1 MDQHDAP
8 AEFLTTFLAGR
19 NAACPGCGYNL
30 RDLQGTR
37 RPECGDILVLRV
49 GLVEPKQAAPI
60 AGLIG
65 LAAGAG
71 LNGLLLLYIAIQAAI
86 VRATFTD
93 IATFPRH
100 QFDRLHCAS
109 RRDGAV
115 AAQVALDPPT
125 AGRPAVG
132 VGERLLGVDAGEPD
146 RLRTQ
151 RPLAGPAAVP

>member
-1 MDQHDAP
+1 MSLARHPMDQHDAP

-37 RPECGDILVLRV
+37 CPECGDILVLRV

-60 AGLIG
+60 AGLIC

-86 VRATFTD
+86 VRANFYG
-93 IATFPRH
+93 IERFLVINSIGFIVQAGAMGLWLRKWRSIR
-100 QFDRLHCAS
+100 RLPVG
-109 RRDGAV
+109 RRWAWV
-115 AAQVALDPPT
+115 SACWALT
-125 AGRPAVG
+125 
-132 VGERLLGVDAGEPD
+132 
-146 RLRTQ
+146 
-151 RPLAGPAAVP
+151 LANLIVFALNVR